1 MRYSLKGFTGLENI
15 PRDVRVATRGF
26 RARIW
31 LRIKRPPL
39 NSRRFLVNC
48 AKESDINGSS
58 WDEEVAPGDRGCAWS
73 AVARLPFTSPFH
85 SSKAGCAPG
94 IYINAA
100 FTSDVDRADKARS
113 AQSGELEVF
122 QQEDRMPAMV
132 LGRIDTRGEVVPARY
147 LRCVLS

>member
-1 MRYSLKGFTGLENI
+1 M
-15 PRDVRVATRGF
+15 DARG
-26 RARIW
+26 RW
-31 LRIKRPPL
+31 L
-39 NSRRFLVNC
+39 LV
-48 AKESDINGSS
+48 S
-58 WDEEVAPGDRGCAWS
+58 
-73 AVARLPFTSPFH
+73 PFTSPFL
-85 SSKAGCAPG
+85 SSKAECVPG

-132 LGRIDTRGEVVPARY
+132 LGRIDTRSEVVPARY